1 MIQKIT
7 QFIHRTMLVVICAVT
22 PAVWAEVTLTTQYT
36 DNTVAYQGDVRTLRI
51 TMQNAATDP
60 VTNGVLTASSV
71 LPPQFVIATPNGV
84 SGTCVGANVTAA
96 PGGQSVG
103 FTGATV
109 PAASG
114 GTNGSCYVD
123 VDVRINVNP
132 GSQTAYTTTVGAGLF
147 TGSEN
152 GTPVSNAT
160 SASIGLSVASLGS
173 LTVSK
178 AFAPATIRMGESST
192 ITITIT
198 NPASRLRSTTITKVQ
213 ENLPSNVTATGTAT
227 GGSCGAGTASGTSG
241 NATITLAVPL
251 MLNPGASCTVTWPV
265 RGNAANGNSV
275 SGTNTVPANGVS
287 NDRDMPHAA
296 APADIAVQSPV
307 VLTKSFA
314 YDSVRPEEPVEMTLT
329 IQNRSANPV
338 TATFTDNLPVGSAS
352 SMLVSS
358 PNGLSATNCGATPP
372 SAAAGSSVVSLTG
385 GAIAAG
391 ATCTIKVN
399 VQAADPHTSN
409 GAIAPYHN
417 TIDGVTWSQTVEGN
431 AINGKSAGASDDVT
445 VFNEFTI
452 HKSIAGPNGQA
463 IGSGVVAGD
472 LVRFQIE
479 LRNYSGAPV
488 TGVGVSDVL
497 PKSGSAQLLVA
508 TSTTP
513 GGKDPETTCPGSPVL
528 PTNGQATANFT
539 GLTVPGGSGSQYGS
553 CTVTFWALVP
563 ATWPANTQISNNLGA
578 TSNAGISCNGGT
590 TGCGIQT
597 GGQNPSVVVAGAAN
611 PQHLEVTKSFSPQ
624 TVAQGQVS
632 QLTITLNNNGFWPLN
647 NVSVTDQLPAGNKG
661 GQLLVAPVAV
671 ASSTCSGTP
680 TYEYL
685 DDRKTFKVS
694 GISVSARSLCRVTFN
709 VVGTQAG
716 DYPNVIPVANV
727 TAEDGRDNRAVVP
740 AAEAQATL
748 TVTPTFDVNKSF
760 SPTTVAV
767 KDGVS
772 RVTITVTNNGSA
784 ALTGMSITDPLAG
797 TGLLVA
803 NPATA
808 STTCAGPTA
817 ITAAAGTSQAVLSG
831 AQVPPAT
838 SCTFSFNVVT
848 DGTVGAAPSV
858 NTLAPG
864 AVKADGGLTTNTA
877 TTATLN
883 KLGTSPNPFVQKSF
897 VPTSLNTLGET
908 SLLTITV
915 DNSAVGAVNL
925 TGVGLVD
932 DMPAAIE
939 VAAQPQTST
948 TCPAGVVSAVP
959 GSNKVALS
967 GATLNAGQTCE
978 IRVKVVL
985 NRTGTHTNT
994 VQPGWLTND
1003 QNVTNA
1009 NTFPAN
1015 LGTVSRA
1022 GVAKTFAPATVAPGE
1037 SALMT
1042 IRVIN
1047 QSTIQLTNLNVT
1059 DNFPAGMVPAAQ
1071 HNAYSSCGGTLNVSS
1086 QKVTLTGGRIA
1097 AQSECTVT
1105 LNMTASVAGTYA
1117 NELKPGDVTAGE
1129 EPNLIP
1135 TGPPVTGILTVR
1147 DPLTVVKKFAQPT
1160 RLVNEANRL
1169 TITVTN
1175 PNPVAITD
1183 VRLTDTYPTG
1193 VFNTTAPNA
1202 TVSCPGGVSGVVT
1215 AAPSGNFVRLTG
1227 ATLAANSG
1235 TCTIQVDVL
1244 SNTPGKYV
1252 NTIPTAA
1259 VESAEGVTNSN
1270 PTQDEFVVTQPPTL
1284 GKSFDPVQIAA
1295 GGTSKLSIFLG
1306 NANAAAITLKA
1317 DLNDALPQVPG
1328 SMTATSV
1335 DPATTCTQ
1343 GSVSLQSSNT
1353 VVRYANGAS
1362 IPAGG
1367 CVIVVKVTATT
1378 PGQYSN
1384 VIPAGDLKTSA
1395 GNNPDPGTAILA
1407 ISTLHAISGKVYM
1420 DHNNDG
1426 TPGANEPGIAGQTI
1440 ELWKGGILSG
1450 TTVTDNQGNYS
1461 FLELPDG
1468 DYEVR
1473 QIQQPPHTIN
1483 GKTTAGAVGGGTAT
1497 PTTDTVSKIFN
1508 INLTGAGTTPMQSSG
1523 NNFGELAY
1531 VSISG
1536 KVFLDSKTSDGI
1548 QQSQEPGLGGEPILL
1563 ERSDGGN
1570 WVAAGSTVTGSDGS
1584 YRFDQLI
1591 PGTYRVVQPNQPT
1604 GTANGK
1610 PVPGSGSKTDGSGS
1624 NSTTSGMNSKIEG
1637 IVLESGE
1644 SSVGNNFPELPNDR
1658 TISGRIFLDYDQ
1670 DGVLNGKDHGI
1681 VGQTVELTGT
1691 DTGGNTITRTTTTAA
1706 DGSYSFTGLPEG
1718 TYTVTQPKQPAGT
1731 TNAMPQPGSTPGAV
1745 ASNPTTE
1752 SSRISGIEL
1761 KGTNTVSVENN
1772 FPEIPGNAA
1781 DVALEKTH
1789 TVASFGEGSSRGF
1802 FILKPRNDG
1811 AVATTG
1817 TVRVVDTLPAGMT
1830 VAAPLPFGKGWTCT
1844 AQVGDAEVNCSSS
1857 DSIAGGAAAQPITL
1871 YVKVANGTVGQFMT
1885 NKAVVSYDNE
1895 PSGQEGNNEAIDTVV
1910 ITESARVS
1918 GTVWRDVNHDRK
1930 LDTNEERVSDW
1941 IVEVVQGGVVVA
1953 STTTGADGTY
1963 QVTDLAP
1970 GSGYEVRFR
1979 DPVNGL
1985 PYGQAVTNEKGTSDS
2000 PGGAT
2005 GEYGKLTGLT
2015 LKGGD
2020 NILEQSLPLD
2030 PSGVVYDAV
2039 TRAPI
2044 QGAIVTISGPA
2055 GFDPSI
2061 HITSGQGSV
2070 ATGTNGYYEFWLNV
2084 GAPIGDYTLTVTS
2097 PAGYVPGPST
2107 LIPACIN
2114 APWDA
2119 TNSLNKAP
2127 EVIQAGAGA
2136 PSASVPLH
2144 DPANCVG
2151 GTGPNTTQ
2159 YYYSFKLE
2167 AGKSGDV
2174 INNHIPL
2181 DPILG
2186 GAIVVSKTS
2195 PKVNVTKGE
2204 LVPYTITATNTLQSA
2219 LSNVN
2224 VQDHIPPGFRYRTG
2238 SATYNGMPLEPVVA
2252 GRLLDWKNQTFAV
2265 GERKTFKLLLM
2276 VGAGVGEGEYVNQ
2289 AWALNNVVGDRISN
2303 VANAMVRVVP
2313 DPLFDCS
2320 DLIGKVF
2327 DDKNANGYQ
2336 DQGEPGI
2343 PNVRVV
2349 TARGLLVTTDAEG
2362 RFHVACAAIPQADR
2376 GSNFVMKLDERTL
2389 PSGYRV
2395 TTENPRD
2402 VRVTR
2407 GKMVKLNFGATV
2419 HKVLR
2424 LEVDA
2429 RAFTADAGQLSE
2441 QWISQLEQLLLQ
2453 LAERPTVLRIAYRM
2467 TGGEAQ
2473 DAAQQR
2479 LQALTQ
2485 RIQDGYAQ
2493 QAEQRKEK
2501 NQEDDTPPLVI
2512 ETESFEHNNQGQGA
2526 R

>member
-1 MIQKIT
+1 MVAERHVAQWLSS
-7 QFIHRTMLVVICAVT
+7 MVLAMVALVAA
-22 PAVWAEVTLTTQYT
+22 PAVQAEVTLTTQYT

-71 LPPQFVIATPNGV
+71 LPPEFVIASPNGAG
-84 SGTCVGANVTAA
+84 GTCGAVVTAA

-123 VDVRINVNP
+123 VNVRINANP

-160 SASIGLSVASLGS
+160 PASIGLSVASLGS

-178 AFAPATIRMGESST
+178 AFAPATIRMGEPST

-198 NPASRLRSTTITKVQ
+198 NPASRPRSTTITKVQ

-314 YDSVRPEEPVEMTLT
+314 YDSVRPGEPVEMTLT
-329 IQNRSANPV
+329 IQNRSANLV
-338 TATFTDNLPVGSAS
+338 SAAFTDNLPVGSPS
-352 SMLVSS
+352 PMLVSS
-358 PNGLSATNCGATPP
+358 PNGLSATNCGGASP
-372 SAAAGSSVVSLTG
+372 SAVAGSSVVSLTG
-385 GAIAAG
+385 GTIAAG

-417 TIDGVTWSQTVEGN
+417 TIDGVTWSQTVDGN

-611 PQHLEVTKSFSPQ
+611 PQHLQVTKSFSPQ

-1343 GSVSLQSSNT
+1343 GSVSLQSSNA

-1367 CVIVVKVTATT
+1367 CVIVVNVTATT

-1473 QIQQPPHTIN
+1473 QIQQPPNTIN

-1497 PTTDTVSKIFN
+1497 STTDTVSKISN
-1508 INLTGAGTTPMQSSG
+1508 IHLTGAGSTPMQSTG

-1548 QQSQEPGLGGEPILL
+1548 QQSQEPGLGGEPVRL
-1563 ERSDGGN
+1563 ERFDGSS
-1570 WVAAGSTVTGSDGS
+1570 WVPAGSTVTGSDGS

-1610 PVPGSGSKTDGSGS
+1610 PMPGTG
-1624 NSTTSGMNSKIEG
+1624 STTSGTASNSNTSGMSSVIEG
-1637 IVLESGE
+1637 IVLESGQ

-1658 TISGRIFLDYDQ
+1658 TISGRIFLDYGQ

-1691 DTGGNTITRTTTTAA
+1691 DMGGNPITRTTTTAA

-1745 ASNPTTE
+1745 ASNPTAD
-1752 SSRISGIEL
+1752 SSQISKIEL

-1830 VAAPLPFGKGWTCT
+1830 VAAPLPTGKGWTCT
-1844 AQVGDAEVNCSSS
+1844 AQVGDSVVNCVTTE
-1857 DSIAGGAAAQPITL
+1857 SIPGGTAGQPITL
-1871 YVKVANGTVGQFMT
+1871 YVKVANGTVGQYMT

-1895 PSGQEGNNEAIDTVV
+1895 PSGHDGNNEAIDTVV
-1910 ITESARVS
+1910 IAESAKLS

-1930 LDTNEERVSDW
+1930 LDPNEERVPDW
-1941 IVEVVQGGVVVA
+1941 VVEVLQGGVVV
-1953 STTTGADGTY
+1953 SPTTTGPDGTY
-1963 QVTDLAP
+1963 AVTDLPP
-1970 GSGYEVRFR
+1970 GTGYEVRFR
-1979 DPVNGL
+1979 DPINGL
-1985 PYGQAVTNEKGTSDS
+1985 PYGQSVTNENADGTN
-2000 PGGAT
+2000 PGGAQE
-2005 GEYGKLTGLT
+2005 GYGKLTGLT

-2020 NILEQSLPLD
+2020 NIVQQSLPLD
-2030 PSGVVYDAV
+2030 PSGVVYDSV
-2039 TRAPI
+2039 TRKPI
-2044 QGAIVTISGPA
+2044 QGATVTLTGPA
-2055 GFDPSI
+2055 GFDPSV
-2061 HITSGQGSV
+2061 HVTSGQGSV
-2070 ATGTNGYYEFWLNV
+2070 VTGANGYYEFWLNV
-2084 GAPIGDYTLTVTS
+2084 GAPVGVYTLTVS
-2097 PAGYVPGPST
+2097 APSYLPAPSSI
-2107 LIPACIN
+2107 IPACTN
-2114 APWDA
+2114 AP
-2119 TNSLNKAP
+2119 LNVDGTHKP
-2127 EVIQAGAGA
+2127 EVIQAGPAA
-2136 PSASVPLH
+2136 PGLNVPAH
-2144 DPANCVG
+2144 DPNACVA

-2159 YYYSFKLE
+2159 YYFSFILNVTT
-2167 AGKSGDV
+2167 SGNV
-2174 INNHIPL
+2174 VNNHLPL

-2204 LVPYTITATNTLQSA
+2204 LVPYTITATNTLKSL
-2219 LSNVN
+2219 LSNVD

-2238 SATYNGMPLEPVVA
+2238 SATLNGVPVEPVVS
-2252 GRLLDWKNQTFAV
+2252 GRLLNWKAQTFAAN
-2265 GERKTFKLLLM
+2265 EKKTFQLLLM

-2289 AWALNNVVGDRISN
+2289 AWALNSLIQERMSN
-2303 VANAMVRVVP
+2303 VASATVRVVP

-2336 DQGEPGI
+2336 DQGELGI

-2389 PSGYRV
+2389 PSGFRM

-2429 RAFTADAGQLSE
+2429 RAFAQDGQQLST
-2441 QWISQLEQLLLQ
+2441 QWDSQLEQLLTQ

-2467 TGGEAQ
+2467 TGE
-2473 DAAQQR
+2473 DKDVAAQR
-2479 LQALTQ
+2479 LKALTE
-2485 RIQDGYAQ
+2485 RIQDGYAKRAQ
-2493 QAEQRKEK
+2493 QQKEK
-2501 NQEDDTPPLVI
+2501 EDDTPPLVI
-2512 ETESFEHNNQGQGA
+2512 ETESFEQNKAEGV

>member
-1 MIQKIT
+1 MPWLSGM
-7 QFIHRTMLVVICAVT
+7 MLAVMAMVAA
-22 PAVWAEVTLTTQYT
+22 PAAQAEVTLTTQYT
-36 DNTVAYQGDVRTLRI
+36 INTVAYQGDVRTLRI

-60 VTNGVLTASSV
+60 VTNGTLAASSV
-71 LPPQFVIATPNGV
+71 LPPEFVIATPNGA
-84 SGTCVGANVTAA
+84 SGTCGAAVTAL
-96 PGGQSVG
+96 PGGRSVA
-103 FTGATV
+103 FTSATV

-123 VDVRINVNP
+123 VNVRINANP
-132 GSQTAYTTTVGAGLF
+132 NAQTSYSTTVGAGLF

-152 GTPVSNAT
+152 GAPVSNA
-160 SASIGLSVASLGS
+160 SPASIGLSVASLGA

-178 AFAPATIRMGESST
+178 AFSPATIRMGETSTVT
-192 ITITIT
+192 ITIE
-198 NPASRLRSTTITKVQ
+198 NPLGRPRATTITKVQ

-241 NATITLAVPL
+241 NATITLATPPT
-251 MLNPGASCTVTWPV
+251 LNPGASCTVTWPV
-265 RGNAANGNSV
+265 RGKAANGNSV

-287 NDRDMPHAA
+287 NDRDMPHTA

-314 YDSVRPEEPVEMTLT
+314 YDSVRPGEPVEMTLT

-338 TATFTDNLPVGSAS
+338 TATFTDNLPVGSDS
-352 SMLVSS
+352 PMVVSS

-385 GAIAAG
+385 GSIAAG

-399 VQAADPHTSN
+399 VQAAKPNTS
-409 GAIAPYHN
+409 GSAIAKYHN
-417 TIDGVTWSQTVEGN
+417 VIDGVTWSQTVDGN
-431 AINGKSAGASDDVT
+431 AINGKSEGASDDVT

-452 HKSIAGPNGQA
+452 HKSIAGPGGQA

-479 LRNYSGAPV
+479 LRNYSSAAV
-488 TGVGVSDVL
+488 SAVGVSDLL

-508 TSTTP
+508 TSDTP
-513 GGKDPETTCPGSPVL
+513 GGKTPETTCPGTPVL
-528 PTNGQATANFT
+528 PTNGQATASFT

-563 ATWPANTQISNNLGA
+563 SNWPANTQISNDLGA

-611 PQHLEVTKSFSPQ
+611 PQHLEVTKGFSPQ

-647 NVSVTDQLPAGNKG
+647 NVSVTDGLPVGQNDG

-671 ASSTCSGTP
+671 ASSTCLGTP
-680 TYEYL
+680 SYEYL
-685 DDRKTFKVS
+685 EDRKIFKVS
-694 GISVSARSLCRVTFN
+694 GVSVPARGLCRVTFN
-709 VVGTQAG
+709 VVASQA
-716 DYPNVIPVANV
+716 DRYPNVIPVANV
-727 TAEDGRDNRAVVP
+727 TAVDGRDGRAVVP
-740 AAEAQATL
+740 SAPATAAL
-748 TVTPTFDVNKSF
+748 TVTPTFSVAKSF

-784 ALTGMSITDPLAG
+784 ALTGMSIVDPLAG
-797 TGLLVA
+797 TGLLLA

-817 ITAAAGTSQAVLSG
+817 INAVAGTDQALLSG

-838 SCTFSFNVVT
+838 SCTFSFNVAT
-848 DGTVGAAPSV
+848 DGTVGAAPSR

-864 AVKADGGLTTNTA
+864 AVKADGGLTTNTS

-897 VPTSLNTLGET
+897 VPTSLNTLGEA

-939 VAAQPQTST
+939 VAAQPQAST

-978 IRVKVVL
+978 IRVQVVL

-1003 QNVTNA
+1003 QNVTNT

-1059 DNFPAGMVPAAQ
+1059 DNFPAGMVPAGL
-1071 HNAYSSCGGTLNVSS
+1071 HNAYTNCGGTLNVSS

-1097 AQSECTVT
+1097 AQSECAVT
-1105 LNMTASVAGTYA
+1105 LNMTASVAGTYT

-1135 TGPPVTGILTVR
+1135 TGPPVTGTLTLR

-1169 TITVTN
+1169 TITVIN

-1183 VRLTDTYPTG
+1183 VRLTDAYPAG
-1193 VFNTTAPNA
+1193 VFNTTSPNA
-1202 TVSCPGGVSGVVT
+1202 TVTCSSGTSGVVT
-1215 AAPSGNFVRLTG
+1215 ATPSSSFVRLTG
-1227 ATLAANSG
+1227 AALAANGG

-1270 PTQDEFVVTQPPTL
+1270 PAQDEFVVTQPPTL
-1284 GKSFDPVQIAA
+1284 GKSFEPVQIAA
-1295 GGTSKLSIFLG
+1295 GDLSKLHIILG

-1335 DPATTCTQ
+1335 DTATTCTKN
-1343 GSVSLQSSNT
+1343 SVSLQNGNT
-1353 VVRYANGAS
+1353 EVRYASGAS

-1367 CVIVVKVTATT
+1367 CVIVVNVTATAS
-1378 PGQYSN
+1378 GQYSN
-1384 VIPAGDLKTSA
+1384 VISAGDLKTSA

-1407 ISTLHAISGKVYM
+1407 VSIQHAITGKVYM

-1426 TPGANEPGIAGQTI
+1426 APGANEPGIAGQTI
-1440 ELWKGGILSG
+1440 ELWKGGALYS
-1450 TTVTDNQGNYS
+1450 TTATDNQGNYS

-1468 DYEVR
+1468 NYEVR

-1483 GKTTAGAVGGGTAT
+1483 GKTTAGAVGGGTASLV
-1497 PTTDTVSKIFN
+1497 TDSVSKISN
-1508 INLTGAGTTPMQSSG
+1508 ITLTGAGTVPMQSTD

-1584 YRFDQLI
+1584 YHFDQLT

-1610 PVPGSGSKTDGSGS
+1610 PVPGTGSKTDGSGS
-1624 NSTTSGMNSKIEG
+1624 NPAATGVSSKIEG
-1637 IVLESGE
+1637 IVLESGQ

-1658 TISGRIFLDYDQ
+1658 SISGRIFLDYDQ

-1681 VGQTVELTGT
+1681 AGQTVELTGT
-1691 DTGGNTITRTTTTAA
+1691 DAGGNPITRTTTTVA

-1745 ASNPTTE
+1745 PSNPTTE

-1761 KGTNTVSVENN
+1761 KGANTVSVENN

-1789 TVASFGEGSSRGF
+1789 TVSSFGEGSSRGF

-1817 TVRVVDTLPAGMT
+1817 MVRVVDTLPAGMT
-1830 VAAPLPFGKGWTCT
+1830 VAAPLPYGKGWTCT

-1857 DSIAGGAAAQPITL
+1857 DSIAGGAAGQPITL

-1930 LDTNEERVSDW
+1930 LDANEERVPDW
-1941 IVEVVQGGVVVA
+1941 IVEIVQGGVVVA
-1953 STTTGADGTY
+1953 STKTGADGTY
-1963 QVTDLAP
+1963 QVADLPP
-1970 GSGYEVRFR
+1970 GTGYEVRFR

-1985 PYGQAVTNEKGTSDS
+1985 PYGQAVTNENGTSDS

-2005 GEYGKLTGLT
+2005 GAYGKLTGLT

-2055 GFDPSI
+2055 GFIPSM

-2070 ATGTNGYYEFWLNV
+2070 VTGTNGYYEFWLNV
-2084 GAPIGDYTLTVTS
+2084 GAPTGDYTLTVTS

-2107 LIPACIN
+2107 MIPACIN

-2119 TNSLNKAP
+2119 TNSINKAP

-2159 YYYSFKLE
+2159 HYYSFKLE

-2238 SATYNGMPLEPVVA
+2238 SAMYNGMPLEPVVS
-2252 GRLLDWKNQTFAV
+2252 GRLLDWKNQTFAA

-2349 TARGLLVTTDAEG
+2349 TARGLLVTTDADG

-2429 RAFTADAGQLSE
+2429 RAFTPDSHQLST
-2441 QWISQLEQLLLQ
+2441 QWNAQLEKLLQQ

-2467 TGGEAQ
+2467 TDESK
-2473 DAAQQR
+2473 DVAQQR
-2479 LQALTQ
+2479 LKTLTQ
-2485 RIQDGYAQ
+2485 RIQDGYTQ
-2493 QAEQRKEK
+2493 QAAQRKDK

-2512 ETESFEHNNQGQGA
+2512 ETESFVHNNQGQGA